1 MSPNRE
7 TDWNSE
13 VLNSIRAAIF
23 VLDPGGRIVRMNR
36 YAERLAGCTERDA
49 ISKLWTELFEV
60 QRQTA
65 AGLNAALASGSGYV
79 CDAASMEV
87 RGRLTTFVALL
98 ELAPL
103 QNGRGAYLLL
113 RDVGREDRF
122 RRARHLES
130 MQHMAA
136 ALARDLNNL
145 VGSLQGCTEDL
156 SARLTRAGIAADSLR
171 ALQESARRTAAVLQQ
186 LQAFSRTASAD
197 PKMLDLNGV
206 ITGMRPVLGTL
217 LGPSVGLEFALAD
230 RVAPVEADRVH
241 IQEVLVNLAKHAGRS
256 IPAGGRGVIRTYNK
270 RVTEQ
275 EALDHP
281 DFSPGEYVVVEFE
294 YDRAGND
301 HEEEA
306 SLALS
311 FIHVPDGCTNGMEL
325 PAAFGL
331 LKQAGGHMYRAPGS
345 SPSRWLL
352 YWPVAL
358 DSRTFWPSAGD
369 GAGAESVLVVEH
381 QSDPRMS
388 SGEVLLYRGYRV
400 LEANNGPEAL
410 RVLKQQRE
418 PVHVL
423 VTDVFMP
430 SMGGLQLAAEVKKIS
445 PHTNIVF
452 MSGYSPEIL
461 REHGFPPDAPLV
473 RKPCTPE
480 VLARTV
486 RLALDGN
493 SRPAAADD

>member
-36 YAERLAGCTERDA
+36 SAEAVAGCSERDA
-49 ISKLWTELFEV
+49 ISQLWTNFFDV
-60 QRQTA
+60 QPHTA
-65 AGLNAALASGSGYV
+65 AELKAALASGTGFV
-79 CDAASMEV
+79 CDAAPVELRRRSAT
-87 RGRLTTFVALL
+87 LLALL

-103 QNGRGAYLLL
+103 QNGRGAYLLM

-122 RRARHLES
+122 RRARHLEA

-156 SARLTRAGIAADSLR
+156 SSRLTRAGMGADSLR
-171 ALQESARRTAAVLQQ
+171 ALQESARRTSGVLQQ
-186 LQAFSRTASAD
+186 LQAFSKTASAD
-197 PKMLDLNGV
+197 PKLLDLNAV
-206 ITGMRPVLGTL
+206 ISGLRPVLSAV
-217 LGPSVGLEFALAD
+217 LGPNVSTDLALAD
-230 RVAPVEADRVH
+230 RVSPVEADRVH
-241 IQEVLVNLAKHAGRS
+241 IQEVLVNLAKHAAHS
-256 IPAGGRGVIRTYNK
+256 IPAGGHAAIRTSNTF
-270 RVTEQ
+270 VSEQ

-281 DFSPGEYVVVEFE
+281 DFSPGEYVLVEFE
-294 YDRAGND
+294 YDRNSND
-301 HEEEA
+301 HEEEGR
-306 SLALS
+306 LALP
-311 FIHVPDGCTNGMEL
+311 FIHVPDGNGNGTEL
-325 PAAFGL
+325 PATFGL
-331 LKQAGGHMYRAPGS
+331 VKQAGGHMYRAPGV

-358 DSRTFWPSAGD
+358 DSRAFWPVDGD
-369 GAGAESVLVVEH
+369 GARGESVLVVEH
-381 QSDPRMS
+381 QADPRMS

-400 LEANNGPEAL
+400 LEANDGAQAL

-418 PVHVL
+418 PVQVL

-430 SMGGLQLAAEVKKIS
+430 AMGGLQLAAEVRKIS

-473 RKPCTPE
+473 RKPCTPD

-493 SRPAAADD
+493 TRTVGADD